1 MTIKH
6 CALLALAAMVITY
19 YGIANVRFLRQL
31 EPELTHT

>member
-19 YGIANVRFLRQL
+19 SIANVRFLRQL

>member
-6 CALLALAAMVITY
+6 CALLALAATVVAY
-19 YGIANVRFLRQL
+19 YSIANVRFLRQL